1 MKLNQKHSPERNT
14 SDGDTYFRFLTRKRW
29 KQAALFLACVVVFST
44 TYALILPAITL
55 EQDTFCETEVHSHNE
70 DCMEKTL
77 ICALQETEPDHVHT
91 GECWSEKLICQETE
105 HVHTDEC
112 YSDRKAD
119 LETADDWQKTLQNL
133 ELSGNAAGDSVRI
146 AQSQLGYQ
154 ESRLNYAVDENNV
167 RHGYSRY
174 NQWFYNLLK
183 QYQSDTGNGKDLTS
197 EDLPGLY
204 DDWSVRFVQFVL
216 TQAGVFTEEELAE
229 RYIREAEE
237 RLLEKDTENQSEETQ
252 TEQTADHVITD
263 DEALEKLEAQIAWLK
278 NDERFEYIYGMDLDS
293 FQAGDIVIEKAV
305 PDETAAAE
313 NEDKQNAEEEKE
325 GEKDAGENQADQKAD
340 SSDDSEQ
347 AESEQLEAD
356 SRSPGIRIS
365 MVQEDD
371 FLSARSIGKSAEGTV
386 EQFEID
392 AQDPH
397 WSLKGVYRLKTDAK
411 SDPDA
416 EDGNKEDGETPD
428 GEETDPSE
436 TPEEADGKDE
446 ANSSTEKPKQNSELL
461 HSYTYED
468 DELKIRLALRS
479 KPGAQKDAA
488 KAGAETKTSE
498 DTEGTEEAAHDKEE
512 TEIPDYAAYQLKI
525 QPVVDEAVSE
535 KVEQMLTEQDEVLQS
550 ENIFRIVLENGSET
564 LPLDEYDARVSVQV
578 KPEAVESLLNEAASE
593 NRTEA
598 EFPEYDS
605 LLTLA
610 KVENDDSVTELDS
623 EVKGIMDETGV
634 ASTFSYDGEPI
645 AYAATSANPHFTV
658 QYYAYLNKVD
668 IVDATEDQL
677 STKKDLL
684 RIIDTKGDSVNG
696 GKLPQNGN
704 NFNVR
709 AVQLVQKGQNYELK
723 TTESLEKIFADKPHQ
738 YITSPNL
745 SYFNRLFENGNY
757 RPVTMYILKKGG
769 NSESDVT
776 AEDGDWTAYPF
787 INNFDDST
795 GSVVT
800 PNGELHFT
808 NREEVYEKDKDHYIW
823 IEDGMVI
830 RLVYRETE
838 EDFDIATNFFD
849 YDISDGVWYVDSDK
863 QQTYKDS
870 IPKDK
875 TAYLDTREGG
885 INSSSNYKVSGFEG
899 LTRFAFGN
907 DNAGTNFGGLMWN
920 GQTLNKG
927 NDNNSRGNKT
937 TFGIVQNSLD
947 SNGNL
952 QFSKGIAGPDLFNID
967 PEGSEKL
974 KGKEYISEINN
985 LVFDRKG
992 DTYTLKQVTGDSDTE
1007 KPLVA
1012 ADNLNTFRTW
1022 KTAWNSTRPIYTND
1036 FWPMDYAKTFGK
1048 PGHDF
1053 AFGNDL
1059 TKKYRKYIPNG
1070 TLPEADDA
1078 GTFHMDHNSY
1088 FGMTFGVGFN
1098 LVEDYTGPLEY
1109 FFFGDDDMW
1118 VYLLK
1123 HDPQN
1128 PDQITSSK
1136 LICDI
1141 GGTHQSIGEYV
1152 DLRDYLPVGSSGQ
1165 YSLRFFYTERGASG
1179 STCYMQFTLPSL
1191 SSRTPEQKSGS
1202 LKISKE
1208 VVGRETDQEFKFNIN
1223 FSKLVNGKKS
1233 PLQDDYAYVKYN
1245 SNGTEASK
1253 ELLIH
1258 DGGTFELKHGQ
1269 YIVVK
1274 NLPFGTIFDVEEVM
1288 VPGCTTKVNTNSSP
1302 PDFTDDEVEDGGGES
1317 NPRRIQGMISDQL
1330 NDQRVTVKFTNAL
1343 RYELPQ
1349 TGGSGDSILKLGI
1362 GVTAVALLGIL
1373 LKKRHPSN

>member
-1 MKLNQKHSPERNT
+1 MKLNQKHSPERNA

-29 KQAALFLACVVVFST
+29 KQAALFLACLVVFST

-216 TQAGVFTEEELAE
+216 TQAGVFTEEELAQ

-313 NEDKQNAEEEKE
+313 NEDEQNVEEEKE

-392 AQDPH
+392 AQDPC

-411 SDPDA
+411 SGPDA
-416 EDGNKEDGETPD
+416 EDGDKEDGETPD

-498 DTEGTEEAAHDKEE
+498 DTKGTEEAAHDKEE
-512 TEIPDYAAYQLKI
+512 TEVPDYADYQLKI
-525 QPVVDEAVSE
+525 QPVEDASVSE

-550 ENIFRIVLENGSET
+550 ENIFRIVLENGSKT

-578 KPEAVESLLNEAASE
+578 KPAASDALINNAMPASE
-593 NRTEA
+593 EGSIGLEHDVLIALSSVKNDRIDILTSELKG
-598 EFPEYDS
+598 
-605 LLTLA
+605 LL
-610 KVENDDSVTELDS
+610 DDSGLST
-623 EVKGIMDETGV
+623 
-634 ASTFSYDGEPI
+634 TFSYYGEPL
-645 AYAATSANPHFTV
+645 AETGSTVNPKFTV
-658 QYYAYLNKVD
+658 QYYAWLKTLDATNKKPEDAKTLTVIDTPKGVLPKNNQPLDHIYLTLEKVD
-668 IVDATEDQL
+668 PDSRPEETKYKVKTNNSLTKIYED
-677 STKKDLL
+677 KE
-684 RIIDTKGDSVNG
+684 
-696 GKLPQNGN
+696 
-704 NFNVR
+704 F
-709 AVQLVQKGQNYELK
+709 E
-723 TTESLEKIFADKPHQ
+723 
-738 YITSPNL
+738 YISAPSI
-745 SYFNRLFENGNY
+745 SYFNKLFDNGNY
-757 RPVTMYILKKGG
+757 DPDSIWLLKNGG
-769 NSESDVT
+769 DPYNKENPASEN
-776 AEDGDWTAYPF
+776 DWK
-787 INNFDDST
+787 IMSGNFHRD
-795 GSVVT
+795 
-800 PNGELHFT
+800 PNDEKQVHFT
-808 NREEVYEKDKDHYIW
+808 NRPEFAEKNPDYIL
-823 IEDGMVI
+823 ITDGTVM
-830 RLVYRETE
+830 RLIFKPVKTDYVN
-838 EDFDIATNFFD
+838 DANFYD
-849 YDISDGVWYVDSDK
+849 YDISDGKWYRYSSMTATDIYQSHPNDS
-863 QQTYKDS
+863 TTAYA
-870 IPKDK
+870 K
-875 TAYLDTREGG
+875 TASQG
-885 INSSSNYKVSGFEG
+885 INSAGNFNGSGTK
-899 LTRFAFGN
+899 LAFGN
-907 DNAGTNFGGLMWN
+907 ANTGTGLDRESFWADGQTNTPNKTNGGSSAKYYSYNFGA
-920 GQTLNKG
+920 
-927 NDNNSRGNKT
+927 
-937 TFGIVQNSLD
+937 TFGLVERYDSAQNKLVFRDGIV
-947 SNGNL
+947 
-952 QFSKGIAGPDLFNID
+952 APDLFGTT
-967 PEGSEKL
+967 PVT
-974 KGKEYISEINN
+974 GKEKITEISQLEFSQ
-985 LVFDRKG
+985 VG
-992 DTYTLKQVTGDSDTE
+992 DTYTLHTV
-1007 KPLVA
+1007 
-1012 ADNLNTFRTW
+1012 
-1022 KTAWNSTRPIYTND
+1022 YTND
-1036 FWPMDYAKTFGK
+1036 KNNVLLLDQFNHPQKADIKNPADINENNLDQYFHTHILTNNFWPMDSAKTYGSV
-1048 PGHDF
+1048 GHDF
-1053 AFGNDL
+1053 KFGKRG
-1059 TKKYRKYIPNG
+1059 TGSRRKFGPG
-1070 TLPEADDA
+1070 SAQTFPPSDD
-1078 GTFHMDHNSY
+1078 GLHHNSY
-1088 FGMTFGVGFN
+1088 FGMDFAVNFELT
-1098 LVEDYTGPLEY
+1098 EDYVGPLEY
-1109 FFFGDDDMW
+1109 YFFGDDDMW
-1118 VYLLK
+1118 VFL
-1123 HDPQN
+1123 DG
-1128 PDQITSSK
+1128 K

-1141 GGTHQSIGEYV
+1141 GGVHSSIGEHV
-1152 DLRDYLPVGSSGQ
+1152 NLWDHITDENKVGSHT
-1165 YSLRFFYTERGASG
+1165 LNFFYTERGASG
-1179 STCYMQFTLPSL
+1179 STCFMQFTLPSV
-1191 SSRTPEQKSGS
+1191 SAATPEQYTGNVAVT
-1202 LKISKE
+1202 KE
-1208 VVGRETDQEFKFNIN
+1208 VENKPDDKREYEFSVTLK
-1223 FSKLVNGKKS
+1223 KDGKNL
-1233 PLQDDYAYVKYN
+1233 PDDYSYTRYSAD
-1245 SNGTEASK
+1245 GK
-1253 ELLIH
+1253 ELMKDIIIN
-1258 DGGTFELKHGQ
+1258 DGGSFKLRNGEKVIIN
-1269 YIVVK
+1269 Y
-1274 NLPFGTIFDVEEVM
+1274 LPFGTEFVIQEEDI
-1288 VPGCTTKVNTNSSP
+1288 PGITVSNTKN
-1302 PDFTDDEVEDGGGES
+1302 GGF
-1317 NPRRIQGMISDQL
+1317 QGSRSVSGTISE
-1330 NDQRVTVKFTNAL
+1330 DQRIFNITYTNK
-1343 RYELPQ
+1343 YIFELPE
-1349 TGGSGDSILKLGI
+1349 TGGFGNYLESYGI
-1362 GVTAVALLGIL
+1362 AIAAVSLSCLFVKRKRT
-1373 LKKRHPSN
+1373 KKST

>member
-1 MKLNQKHSPERNT
+1 MKLNQKHSPERNA
-14 SDGDTYFRFLTRKRW
+14 SAEDTYFRFLTRKRW

-237 RLLEKDTENQSEETQ
+237 KLLEKDTQNLEEETQ

-278 NDERFEYIYGMDLDS
+278 NDERFEYIYGLDLDS

-313 NEDKQNAEEEKE
+313 NEDEQKAEEETESK
-325 GEKDAGENQADQKAD
+325 KDAGENQADKKAD

-416 EDGNKEDGETPD
+416 EDGDKEDGETPD

-436 TPEEADGKDE
+436 TPVEADGKDE

-488 KAGAETKTSE
+488 KAGAETQTSE
-498 DTEGTEEAAHDKEE
+498 DTRGTEEAAHDKEE
-512 TEIPDYAAYQLKI
+512 TEVPDYAAYQLKI
-525 QPVVDEAVSE
+525 QPVEDASVSE

-578 KPEAVESLLNEAASE
+578 KPAAAE
-593 NRTEA
+593 NLIHEA
-598 EFPEYDS
+598 ESESEDGVN
-605 LLTLA
+605 LQDRDVLIMLA
-610 KVENDDSVTELDS
+610 KVDGESAVQLDS
-623 EVKGIMDETGV
+623 EITGMMDESGLS
-634 ASTFSYDGEPI
+634 STFDYHGEPVL
-645 AYAATSANPHFTV
+645 YSGSEANPIFTV
-658 QYYAYLNKVD
+658 EYYANIGKVQT
-668 IVDATEDQL
+668 VAEGSNTL
-677 STKKDLL
+677 PV
-684 RIIDTKGDSVNG
+684 IDTS
-696 GKLPQNGN
+696 GKSLPKNGN
-704 NFNVR
+704 DYKVKSILLEQIGDKYKLKR
-709 AVQLVQKGQNYELK
+709 EKEWQELYTPASYE
-723 TTESLEKIFADKPHQ
+723 
-738 YITSPNL
+738 YIKYPNI
-745 SYFNRLFENGNY
+745 SYFDLMFENRNY
-757 RPVTMYILKKGG
+757 IPSIIKVTYPPENEETKPIVK
-769 NSESDVT
+769 E
-776 AEDGDWTAYPF
+776 YPF
-787 INNFDDST
+787 IVSDGDSK
-795 GSVVT
+795 
-800 PNGELHFT
+800 GEEGGASEDEIETIHFT
-808 NREEVYEKDKDHYIW
+808 NREKIYLEDPDKYIL
-823 IEDGMVI
+823 IKPGTTI
-830 RLVYRETE
+830 RLMYE
-838 EDFDIATNFFD
+838 ESTNYVQSTVNFFD
-849 YDISDGVWYVDSDK
+849 YDISEGIWYPEANKKNPIDHILADSEPAYVDTEK
-863 QQTYKDS
+863 Y
-870 IPKDK
+870 
-875 TAYLDTREGG
+875 G
-885 INSSSNYKVSGFEG
+885 INSDLSDSPGSNQEVA
-899 LTRFAFGN
+899 RFAFGN
-907 DNAGTNFGGLMWN
+907 SNTGTKYGEVTWKDSTGTE
-920 GQTLNKG
+920 QTINKG
-927 NDNNSRGNKT
+927 NTNNTTAKNT
-937 TFGIVQNSLD
+937 TFGIVEPSLNKD
-947 SNGNL
+947 KL
-952 QFSKGIAGPDLFNID
+952 PVFSEGIVGPDLFSVEDEDDPNKTPGKTYIKNINQL
-967 PEGSEKL
+967 EFE
-974 KGKEYISEINN
+974 
-985 LVFDRKG
+985 RTG
-992 DTYTLKQVTGDSDTE
+992 DTYTLHAVKDDNG
-1007 KPLVA
+1007 LVA
-1012 ADNLNTFRTW
+1012 ADNLEEFFHPKCGN
-1022 KTAWNSTRPIYTND
+1022 KEPYQHIMTNN
-1036 FWPMDYAKTFGK
+1036 FWPMDSAETFGAL
-1048 PGHDF
+1048 GHDF
-1053 AFGNDL
+1053 KFGDYENRYNRQSVSYSG
-1059 TKKYRKYIPNG
+1059 KV
-1070 TLPEADDA
+1070 LPVADD
-1078 GTFHMDHNSY
+1078 GQNHNSF
-1088 FGMTFGVGFN
+1088 FGMNYGVKFTLSEN
-1098 LVEDYTGPLEY
+1098 YLGPLEY
-1109 FFFGDDDMW
+1109 YFFGDDDMW
-1118 VYLLK
+1118 VFL
-1123 HDPQN
+1123 D
-1128 PDQITSSK
+1128 DD

-1141 GGTHQSIGEYV
+1141 GGVHQSFGEYV
-1152 DLRDYLPVGSSGQ
+1152 NLRDYLPEGSKGDHELQ
-1165 YSLRFFYTERGASG
+1165 FFYTERGASG
-1179 STCYMQFTLPSL
+1179 STCFMQFTLPSV
-1191 SSRTPEQKSGS
+1191 SSVTREQRTGK
-1202 LKISKE
+1202 LKISKKVE
-1208 VVGRETDQEFKFNIN
+1208 GIQTNDEFGFTIN
-1223 FSKLVNGKKS
+1223 FTNKQGAMFK
-1233 PLQDDYAYVKYN
+1233 DDYSYTKYN
-1245 SNGTEASK
+1245 SANVAIEWDV
-1253 ELLIH
+1253 LIH
-1258 DGGTFELKHGQ
+1258 DGGRFTLSDGEYIIIQ
-1269 YIVVK
+1269 Y
-1274 NLPFGTIFDVEEVM
+1274 LPFGTKFEITEDPVKGSSTTMSTDASHPESSPGERKISGQIKNETDDQFVQVEF
-1288 VPGCTTKVNTNSSP
+1288 VNT
-1302 PDFTDDEVEDGGGES
+1302 F
-1317 NPRRIQGMISDQL
+1317 
-1330 NDQRVTVKFTNAL
+1330 
-1343 RYELPQ
+1343 RYELPE
-1349 TGGSGDSILKLGI
+1349 TGGTGVRLTQYGAGI
-1362 GVTAVALLGIL
+1362 VAVAVSAIL
-1373 LKKRHPSN
+1373 IKKKIRK